1 MTMFKRGCVILMLI
15 WSSACGGENTTATS
29 PSTSALSSASS
40 TTPGGPALTTLHAR
54 IARGIHVDDGAIIT
68 FHIQDDRGAPIA
80 GALLQA
86 TSTDVGP
93 WQGLTDG
100 AGNFIA
106 SLFAGHYNLTV
117 SAAGFDTR
125 TLPANLA
132 LTGTVTIGLARGNG
146 DPIPPP
152 SDPIPGRFL
161 LTGRVTDGTS
171 GGVLPNITLTLSGGA
186 SATTTTDGNGN
197 YQFGNLAAGNYIV
210 SASPTGY
217 IPNTPSIGLAPGNT
231 VLNLVLQRGT
241 SAPPAL
247 SATFVVQSLAT
258 APKADTCEVTAGQ
271 LVKCIFDAS
280 GSTPASSLTSY
291 LFSIIETEES
301 FQISANPRV
310 SQPTLPTC
318 GLFSLIKS
326 SNGAFPVTMTVTVT
340 SSDGRT
346 AVSLRK
352 TVSFLK
358 NGAC

>member
-152 SDPIPGRFL
+152 SDPIPAISPNGQGDGWDLRRSTAEHHADAQRGRIGDHDYRWQRKLPVWQPGGWQLHRVSFTHRL
-161 LTGRVTDGTS
+161 HSEHAEHRPRARQYGLEPRVATGHIR
-171 GGVLPNITLTLSGGA
+171 
-186 SATTTTDGNGN
+186 
-197 YQFGNLAAGNYIV
+197 AAGPQCDV
-210 SASPTGY
+210 CRSELGHSPEGRY
-217 IPNTPSIGLAPGNT
+217 M
-231 VLNLVLQRGT
+231 RGDGR
-241 SAPPAL
+241 P
-247 SATFVVQSLAT
+247 
-258 APKADTCEVTAGQ
+258 AGQ
-271 LVKCIFDAS
+271 MYFRCFR
-280 GSTPASSLTSY
+280 
-291 LFSIIETEES
+291 FH
-301 FQISANPRV
+301 PRV
-310 SQPTLPTC
+310 VANELSVL
-318 GLFSLIKS
+318 
-326 SNGAFPVTMTVTVT
+326 
-340 SSDGRT
+340 DH
-346 AVSLRK
+346 
-352 TVSFLK
+352 
-358 NGAC
+358 

>member
-1 MTMFKRGCVILMLI
+1 MTTFKRGCVILIII
-15 WSSACGGENTTATS
+15 WTSACGGENTTTTS
-29 PSTSALSSASS
+29 PSTSTLSSASS

-54 IARGIHVDDGAIIT
+54 IARAIHVEDGAIIT

-93 WQGLTDG
+93 WQGLADG

-106 SLFAGHYNLTV
+106 SLFAGRYNLTV

-146 DPIPPP
+146 GPIPPP

-161 LTGRVTDGTS
+161 LTGGVTDGTS
-171 GGVLPNITLTLSGGA
+171 GGILPNITLTLSGGA
-186 SATTTTDGNGN
+186 AATTTTDGNGN
-197 YQFGNLAAGNYIV
+197 YQFGNLTAGSYTV

-217 IPNTPSIGLAPGNT
+217 VPNSQNISVAGNT
-231 VLNLVLQRGT
+231 VLNLVLQR
-241 SAPPAL
+241 SISSPPAL
-247 SATFVVQSLAT
+247 NATFVVQSTAK

-271 LVKCIFDAS
+271 LVKCNFDAS
-280 GSTPASSLTSY
+280 GSAPASLLTSY
-291 LFSIIETEES
+291 LFSINETKES
-301 FQISANPRV
+301 FPV
-310 SQPTLPTC
+310 STSPKLPEPTLPTC
-318 GLFSLIKS
+318 GLFSIIKD
-326 SNGAFPVTMTVTVT
+326 SNGVFPVTMTVTVT

-346 AVSLRK
+346 AVSQRK